1 MRIGKKQ
8 IPALV
13 VTLIAVVGV
22 VAAANIMNTTSI
34 QSGPKIGDGSASQNC
49 GTLTSSQT
57 QALPGNYNPSVAIL
71 FDCSTYGFA
80 GTAYPASGCIA
91 NNAGCPQTPAFTIGA
106 TGQYTPMVQQGSYV
120 KVFYYA
126 AVTTY
131 PFPGP
136 FSGANCGDTTW
147 TIKQIY
153 PPLVAGPITVA
164 AGEYNYCAEFANV
177 PTGGLTG
184 FTVTWN
190 TP

>member
-8 IPALV
+8 VPALV

-106 TGQYTPMVQQGSYV
+106 TGQYT
-120 KVFYYA
+120 
-126 AVTTY
+126 TY

-153 PPLVAGPITVA
+153 PPLAAGPITVA